1 MFLRIDVQKLFCAN
15 SEEDLG
21 ICVFRYFMLF
31 PYFEL
36 FLYFVKF
43 QETIPGK
50 KFKIK
55 PIRVDYTPACSALT
69 HAGQMSPNSQVLGHR
84 TILTITPFTG
94 NESQVVTELLT
105 N

>member
-15 SEEDLG
+15 SEENLG

-31 PYFEL
+31 H
-36 FLYFVKF
+36 YFVKF
-43 QETIPGK
+43 QETIPGN

-55 PIRVDYTPACSALT
+55 PIRVDYTPACSVLT
-69 HAGQMSPNSQVLGHR
+69 NAGQMSPNSQVLSHR
-84 TILTITPFTG
+84 TVLTITPFTG